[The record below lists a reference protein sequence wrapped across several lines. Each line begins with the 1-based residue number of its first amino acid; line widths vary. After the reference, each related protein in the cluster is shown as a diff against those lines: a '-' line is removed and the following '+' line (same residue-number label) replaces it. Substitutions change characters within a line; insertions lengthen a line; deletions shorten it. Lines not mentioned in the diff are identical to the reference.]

1 MQNPSPRPQ
10 IFLCRPSSAPL
21 LRHVPP
27 SFPPPAPP
35 RAFLADD
42 LGSAD
47 LSFLPQSPPDIAAP
61 NIDRLAKSATYFHE
75 ANATAPI
82 CNPSK
87 VGLIIGRYQQRR
99 GNYCH
104 RQGGLPKT
112 ERTIPQFLRKRGYLT
127 TKIGK
132 VHTNGGAAEHPG
144 KVAELTAA

>member
-1 MQNPSPRPQ
+1 MFRLL
-10 IFLCRPSSAPL
+10 FLLLLLLGLSSPSSPA
-21 LRHVPP
+21 
-27 SFPPPAPP
+27 APP
-35 RAFLADD
+35 KIVLLLADD
-42 LGSAD
+42 LGCPD
-47 LSFLPQSPPDIAAP
+47 LSFLLQSPPDIATL

-127 TKIGK
+127 KKIGK